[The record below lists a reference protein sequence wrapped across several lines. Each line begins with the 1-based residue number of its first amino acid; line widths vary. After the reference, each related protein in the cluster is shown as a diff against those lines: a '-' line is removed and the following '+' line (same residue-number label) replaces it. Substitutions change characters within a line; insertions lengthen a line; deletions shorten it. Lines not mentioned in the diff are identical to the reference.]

1 MQDFEEL
8 YAQYYARIF
17 KYVMSLCHDPVLA
30 EEITQDAFFRAFKS
44 IGSFKGECQ
53 ISSWLCQIAKNCYFS
68 HVKRE
73 KKLRIK
79 EIAPEQPDTG
89 IEAQFID
96 RETAQGVHRILH
108 GLREPYKEVFWL
120 RHFGELG
127 FQEIGGL
134 FGKSE
139 SWARVTYYRAKMMIR
154 EEIK

>member
-17 KYVMSLCHDPVLA
+17 KYVMSLCHDPSLA

-73 KKLRIK
+73 KNRLLR
-79 EIAPEQPDTG
+79 EAAPAQADTG
-89 IEAQFID
+89 VEAQFID
-96 RETAQGVHRILH
+96 RESAQGVHRILH

-120 RHFGELG
+120 RHFGELNY
-127 FQEIGGL
+127 QEIGAL